1 MAFLEIL
8 PERRL
13 KQLKGTEGGRGR
25 ARKAAAS
32 WEGKHTQKRV
42 NARPEWGAS
51 EGAPA
56 AAQDSRAKDRKGERR
71 GVRQKS
77 DYESTTCRLKM
88 SRY

>member
-42 NARPEWGAS
+42 NARPE
-51 EGAPA
+51 
-56 AAQDSRAKDRKGERR
+56 
-71 GVRQKS
+71 
-77 DYESTTCRLKM
+77 
-88 SRY
+88 